1 MAETSFK
8 QALKDDL
15 MRLYNSACQA
25 RQNMVPMI
33 CDLQL
38 PKTRDAVVAELAAI
52 HNHLSGCAS
61 VAVNDGFFC
70 EFMSHDKFFH
80 NYRIFLLAFVSS
92 CLMINSSIIKES
104 FCWPF
109 NV

>member
-1 MAETSFK
+1 
-8 QALKDDL
+8 
-15 MRLYNSACQA
+15 MRLYNSATQA

-61 VAVNDGFFC
+61 VAVNDGFFSRS
-70 EFMSHDKFFH
+70 EAEK
-80 NYRIFLLAFVSS
+80 NLVV
-92 CLMINSSIIKES
+92 
-104 FCWPF
+104 WF
-109 NV
+109 NVGDDYLPSIAYRDYDNDCIMT